1 MVNVYLVDIRAL
13 AGREQI
19 AGKLVGPLRREKA
32 LRQKR
37 AAGRRR
43 SLAAGLLLR
52 HVLGVVEDVAMQYG
66 PQGKPYR
73 PDLPAF
79 NLSHSG
85 HYSVLAV
92 GSERLGIDIE
102 QQRPFQMAV
111 AARFFSEA
119 EYNYLA
125 AAADQISTFFRLW
138 TCKESVLKGIGC
150 GLQMTPRDFSV
161 LPLDQS
167 AHSIAGADWYFAG
180 LCHDGHQLT
189 VATTTGPITIVLQV
203 ITADDLLTQ
212 RE

>member
-19 AGKLVGPLRREKA
+19 AGELVGPLRLEKA

-37 AAGRRR
+37 ADGRRR

-52 HVLGVVEDVAMQYG
+52 HVLGVVEDAAMRYG

-73 PDLPAF
+73 PDLPPF
-79 NLSHSG
+79 NVSHSG
-85 HYSVLAV
+85 HYSALAV
-92 GSERLGIDIE
+92 GRERLGVDIE
-102 QQRPFQMAV
+102 QQRPFEMAV

-119 EYNYLA
+119 EYGYLA
-125 AAADQISTFFRLW
+125 AAADQTGAFFRLW
-138 TCKESVLKGIGC
+138 TSKESVLKGIGC
-150 GLQMTPRDFSV
+150 GLQMTPQDFSV

-167 AHSIAGADWYFAG
+167 AHPIAGADWYFAG

-189 VATTTGPITIVLQV
+189 VATTTGPITIALQV
-203 ITADDLLTQ
+203 IAAADLLAQ
-212 RE
+212 WK